1 MTNEIATE
9 KAAPVQ
15 VPADKKKKREGSYT
29 ARKIVKKCVVY
40 LFLLILSFIMLYPMA
55 LLVNMSLKT
64 TSDFYADPIGWVS
77 ITDIYFGNFST
88 VMERLNFLRMA
99 FNSIYYSVISA
110 AISCVIAL
118 LAAYPLS
125 RKHFKGSGVFFNI
138 LIASMFLPGSLI
150 ATITLVK
157 DVLHIFGT
165 PLNLIFLWS
174 CSSLQINVF
183 MMVGFIKSLPRDLD
197 DAAWIDGCS
206 YFKYIFV
213 IAMPLLLPIV
223 ATIFTIRFIGFW
235 NDFLTPFIYLSQP
248 LDRPLATGLFFFQ
261 GQYSSRWNELSAV
274 IILVATPMVV
284 LYIFMQR
291 FIIEGMTAGALKG

>member
-29 ARKIVKKCVVY
+29 VRKIVKKCVVY